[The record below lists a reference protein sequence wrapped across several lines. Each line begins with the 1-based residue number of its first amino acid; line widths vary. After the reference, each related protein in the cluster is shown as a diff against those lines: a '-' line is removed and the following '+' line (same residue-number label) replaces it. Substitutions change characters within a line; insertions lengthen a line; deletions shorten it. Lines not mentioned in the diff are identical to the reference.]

1 MNKRQLVAL
10 WLGIAAGI
18 AILIYPPHVAQL
30 DHGLSGPREWT
41 WLWSQPFRPHFVAE
55 PDQTT
60 EGEEIREQV
69 RREAE
74 AARRKAAAEIARGDP
89 MAREVAD
96 FDKKYGQ
103 RPKPWWSNPE
113 MLGQR
118 AAEIKKQREDERNR
132 QRFAGVFEHYSLD
145 LQILG
150 IELGIVTL
158 VFAAL
163 LLSLRE
169 RARAG

>member
-10 WLGIAAGI
+10 WLGVATEVAV
-18 AILIYPPHVAQL
+18 LIYPPHVAQL
-30 DHGLSGPREWT
+30 DHGSSGPREWT

-74 AARRKAAAEIARGDP
+74 AARREDAAEVAHGGL
-89 MAREVAD
+89 AAEVNAWS
-96 FDKKYGQ
+96 KKYGT
-103 RPKPWWSNPE
+103 KPWWSNPE

-118 AAEIKKQREDERNR
+118 AAEIKKQ
-132 QRFAGVFEHYSLD
+132 
-145 LQILG
+145 
-150 IELGIVTL
+150 
-158 VFAAL
+158 
-163 LLSLRE
+163 
-169 RARAG
+169 

>member
-1 MNKRQLVAL
+1 MNTRQIIIL
-10 WLGIAAGI
+10 WLGVAAEI
-18 AILIYPPHVAQL
+18 VVFIFPPHVAQL

-41 WLWSQPFRPHFVAE
+41 WLWSEPFRPHFVAE

-74 AARRKAAAEIARGDP
+74 AARSKDAKDVARRGTSDDVD
-89 MAREVAD
+89 AFLRRVL
-96 FDKKYGQ
+96 
-103 RPKPWWSNPE
+103 KPWWSDPD
-113 MLGQR
+113 MLAQR
-118 AAEIKKQREDERNR
+118 AAEIKKQREDERDR
-132 QRFAGVFEHYSLD
+132 QRSAGVFEHYSLD

-150 IELGIVTL
+150 IESGIVAL

-163 LLSLRE
+163 LFSFRE